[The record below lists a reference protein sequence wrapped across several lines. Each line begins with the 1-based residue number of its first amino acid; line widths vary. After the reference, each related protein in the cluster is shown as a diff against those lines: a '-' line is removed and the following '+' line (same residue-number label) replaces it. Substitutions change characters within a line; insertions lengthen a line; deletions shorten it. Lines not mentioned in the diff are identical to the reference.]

1 MSAPEPIVHLV
12 DDDASFLAAISR
24 LLRANGF
31 AVRTYAS
38 ASAFL
43 DGRNFELP
51 GCVLAD
57 VRMPGM
63 SGLDLQGALSE
74 AGTPLPILFLTGHG
88 DIPSSVRAMRDGA
101 EDFLEKRAPK
111 RKLLDAVRRAL
122 ARDARERE
130 QRARQ
135 HRLRERFDA
144 LTRREREVLS
154 HVIQGRLNKQIAA
167 DLGIH
172 ERTVK
177 LHRTAITT
185 KLGVQSVAE
194 LTRLTDQAGLFTAAD
209 STAPKGSSGREP
221 PPPRVARQPNE
232 RNPTSLRRGRG

>member
-1 MSAPEPIVHLV
+1 MSDTGAIVHII

-24 LLRANGF
+24 LLRAKGF
-31 AVRTYAS
+31 AVKTFTS

-43 DGRNFELP
+43 AEADCEAP
-51 GCVLAD
+51 GCVLVD

-63 SGLDLQGALSE
+63 GGLDLQSALSR
-74 AGTPLPILFLTGHG
+74 ARSPLPILFLTGHG
-88 DIPSSVRAMRDGA
+88 DIPSTVRAMRGGA

-111 RKLLDAVRRAL
+111 ETLVDAVTRAL

-130 QRARQ
+130 ERARQ
-135 HRLRERFDA
+135 HHLRRRFDA
-144 LTRREREVLS
+144 LTKREREVLAQ
-154 HVIQGRLNKQIAA
+154 VVQGRLNKQIAA
-167 DLGIH
+167 DLRIH

-194 LTRLTDQAGLFTAAD
+194 LTRLTDQAGIF
-209 STAPKGSSGREP
+209 STSG
-221 PPPRVARQPNE
+221 
-232 RNPTSLRRGRG
+232 PTYP